1 MNQKISCLENK
12 NKAQDF
18 QLEEVQLAAKES
30 TMTQAKESTMT
41 QDETEEKNLAT
52 VKQNPYAIK
61 FIDNP
66 SEKVQL
72 AAVNQDGLAIEFI
85 KNPSEEVQ
93 LAAVKQN
100 GYAIQHI
107 KNPSEAVKLAAVKKY
122 GYAIEYIENPSENV
136 QLAAVKQNGYAIEYI
151 KNPSEAVKLAAVN
164 NNGCAIQYIKNPSEA
179 VRLTAVNKNGYAIQ
193 YIDNPSEEVKL
204 AAVNKYG
211 YAIEYIANPSEDV
224 KLAAYKQINPQS
236 KESTMNKISSTIKDR
251 SINATYRIASKNL
264 IKGIKSAII
273 KSLSKND
280 NTNIEMLSAFLET
293 EYGDGLL
300 LSLIGFGLPLAMD
313 NLNIPGLK
321 GSAHLQKLSEEMQ
334 TEAMATVGDSLL
346 KEIMGTLL
354 PVITQA
360 LSVLPSEEKFR
371 AIEDNTA
378 EHVEST
384 SEILN
389 FAKK

>member
-1 MNQKISCLENK
+1 MIF
-12 NKAQDF
+12 DF
-18 QLEEVQLAAKES
+18 AKVTTLEEQLVA
-30 TMTQAKESTMT
+30 
-41 QDETEEKNLAT
+41 
-52 VKQNPYAIK
+52 VKQDPTSIR
-61 FIDNP
+61 
-66 SEKVQL
+66 
-72 AAVNQDGLAIEFI
+72 FI

-93 LAAVKQN
+93 LAAVNKN
-100 GYAIQHI
+100 GLAIQYI
-107 KNPSEAVKLAAVKKY
+107 KNPSEEL
-122 GYAIEYIENPSENV
+122 
-136 QLAAVKQNGYAIEYI
+136 QLAAVKQNGYAIQYI
-151 KNPSEAVKLAAVN
+151 ANPSEAVKLAAVN
-164 NNGCAIQYIKNPSEA
+164 Q
-179 VRLTAVNKNGYAIQ
+179 NGYAIKD
-193 YIDNPSEEVKL
+193 IDNPTEQVQL
-204 AAVNKYG
+204 VAVSNDGDSIK
-211 YAIEYIANPSEDV
+211 YIANPSEDV

-346 KEIMGTLL
+346 KEIMGTLM

>member
-1 MNQKISCLENK
+1 
-12 NKAQDF
+12 
-18 QLEEVQLAAKES
+18 
-30 TMTQAKESTMT
+30 MT
-41 QDETEEKNLAT
+41 QDEIEEKNLA
-52 VKQNPYAIK
+52 
-61 FIDNP
+61 
-66 SEKVQL
+66 
-72 AAVNQDGLAIEFI
+72 AVNNNGLVIEYI
-85 KNPSEEVQ
+85 KNPSEAVQ
-93 LAAVKQN
+93 LAAVKEN
-100 GYAIQHI
+100 ADAIRYI
-107 KNPSEAVKLAAVKKY
+107 KNPSEAVKLAAVNKD

-151 KNPSEAVKLAAVN
+151 KNPSEAVQLAAVN
-164 NNGCAIQYIKNPSEA
+164 KYGCAIQYIKNPSEA

-193 YIDNPSEEVKL
+193 YIDNPSEDLQLLAVKKNGYLIQYIKNPSEAVKLAAVKKDTHAIKYIDNPSEEVKL

-346 KEIMGTLL
+346 KEIMGTLM